1 MDQILFELFK
11 DQYSSHIKTSQLICS
26 ANHFTGFSMR
36 GTLVVKGF
44 NWIVD
49 IDIKKAL
56 FKRFPLK

>member
-1 MDQILFELFK
+1 MDQILFEPFK

-26 ANHFTGFSMR
+26 ANYFTGFYMR

-49 IDIKKAL
+49 LISKRL
-56 FKRFPLK
+56 FLNDFP